1 MVPPVNDE
9 VSASTW
15 TATLRGFNEHPNTP
29 PGRQWRRLTSP
40 SSVCVCVCAIVLYTS
55 VRSSANTSPLCAR
68 GSVKRERELFAL
80 THRVYVCVSMLQRWM
95 WAGVHMRFIVLLR
108 VWETVSQHLS
118 HTPPK
123 STARHRSPEIHRDL
137 MWRDGYWAGSFC
149 SCSLWFPINTRSLSL
164 SLSFFIFLSVKP

>member
-1 MVPPVNDE
+1 MTRCRLPHGQRHSE
-9 VSASTW
+9 ALKSTQ
-15 TATLRGFNEHPNTP
+15 TRLRVANGE
-29 PGRQWRRLTSP
+29 GSRLLLVC
-40 SSVCVCVCAIVLYTS
+40 VCVCVCAIVLYTS
-55 VRSSANTSPLCAR
+55 VRGSANTSPLWVR

-118 HTPPK
+118 HTPRK

-137 MWRDGYWAGSFC
+137 MWRDGYWAGSLC
-149 SCSLWFPINTRSLSL
+149 SCSLWFPINTRSLKLVAVGRHQS
-164 SLSFFIFLSVKP
+164 KA